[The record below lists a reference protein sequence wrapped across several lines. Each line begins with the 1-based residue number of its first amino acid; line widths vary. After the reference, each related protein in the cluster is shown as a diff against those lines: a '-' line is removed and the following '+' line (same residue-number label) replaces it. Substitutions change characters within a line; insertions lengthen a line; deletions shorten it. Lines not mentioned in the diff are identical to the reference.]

1 MRSHRSVIHPLRNI
15 LKLVSLAGRP
25 RCASRRRRRLAGG
38 SRRREDKTPC
48 WKTLINDWYDG
59 RIDGIY
65 PIHCYREALK
75 HLPADVDTYS
85 SARDDIKQA
94 LQRRIQSTKSGGG
107 TTTTGGGQSGG
118 GTGGRRRRHGRR
130 RAAAARAAAATRRRR
145 PDPGDII
152 NAGKPAHADSLPI
165 PLLVL
170 GGVAL
175 VLMAAGAAGFVV
187 RRQRLRRELAASAAS
202 FPPGPAAPVRAAV
215 TP

>member
-1 MRSHRSVIHPLRNI
+1 VIHPFRYTP
-15 LKLVSLAGRP
+15 KLVVVVVAVVAAAALFGIAASPATAAG
-25 RCASRRRRRLAGG
+25 AK
-38 SRRREDKTPC
+38 KTPC

-59 RIDGIY
+59 RIDGVY
-65 PIHCYREALK
+65 AIHCYREALK

-118 GTGGRRRRHGRR
+118 GGGGTGGSGSGGGGGGSGGS
-130 RAAAARAAAATRRRR
+130 ASG
-145 PDPGDII
+145 PIPDII

-175 VLMAAGAAGFVV
+175 VLMLAGAAGFIV
-187 RRQRLRRELAASAAS
+187 RRQRLRREEAASAAS
-202 FPPGPAAPVRAAV
+202 FPASKPPRPSEQ
-215 TP
+215 P

>member
-1 MRSHRSVIHPLRNI
+1 MIHPFRYSP
-15 LKLVSLAGRP
+15 KLVVVVAAVVAAAALFGVAVSPAAAAG
-25 RCASRRRRRLAGG
+25 AK
-38 SRRREDKTPC
+38 KTPC

-59 RIDGIY
+59 RIDGVY
-65 PIHCYREALK
+65 AIHCYREALK

-107 TTTTGGGQSGG
+107 GTTTTGGGQGSGGAGGGGSGGSSGG
-118 GTGGRRRRHGRR
+118 GCQGSGSAGG
-130 RAAAARAAAATRRRR
+130 
-145 PDPGDII
+145 PIPDII

-175 VLMAAGAAGFVV
+175 VLMLAGAAGFIV

-202 FPPGPAAPVRAAV
+202 CPAGSKPR
-215 TP
+215 PSEQP

>member
-1 MRSHRSVIHPLRNI
+1 VIHPFRYTP
-15 LKLVSLAGRP
+15 KLVIVAAAIVAVAACFGIAASPASAAG
-25 RCASRRRRRLAGG
+25 SK
-38 SRRREDKTPC
+38 KTPC

-59 RIDGIY
+59 RIDGVY
-65 PIHCYREALK
+65 AIHCYRDALK

-107 TTTTGGGQSGG
+107 TTTTGGGKSGG
-118 GTGGRRRRHGRR
+118 GTGAGGGGTGGSGGSSGGGGS
-130 RAAAARAAAATRRRR
+130 AGG
-145 PDPGDII
+145 PIPDII

-175 VLMAAGAAGFVV
+175 ALMLAGAAGFVV

-202 FPPGPAAPVRAAV
+202 FPAGSPPRPSEQ
-215 TP
+215 P